1 VRDRLAGKPLDVGTG
16 SACASLTSSGN
27 WLSVGCLHPW
37 VGFVELSGGRV
48 LDEAGRGDPSAARA
62 WRAGLSDPAGA
73 FLTIRSSGG
82 EPARASWALAGVE
95 AGRGGITQ
103 VWRFDRRDGEV
114 VVRLAGRLD
123 RPALA
128 EITEINPPIPTGA
141 RSEIVLDGRRA
152 TLRSRELPAVATVDV
167 SSGTWVAEAGE
178 SGTVVVRLP
187 AANRDLTI
195 TVSVAP
201 GTDVP
206 ALVRF
211 RPDQAPAVLPPPG
224 SLPGVP
230 VESTADD
237 ADRIVERAL
246 AYVRGCTAL
255 EFAPGERAFLTDHRI
270 LPLSWTRDAYYQ
282 ALLLLAAD
290 DDGDRDRVADHLR
303 WLWRRCRRPGGRWAR
318 SHHGNGEPKDLAFQ
332 ADQQLYP
339 LVELADF
346 HRLTGRLPDGVD
358 WQTAVPGAW
367 SAALAALDPTVGLI
381 GSDENAADDR
391 AELPFIAA
399 SQILLW
405 YTARRLAEAPLATEL
420 GLSAPDLQ
428 ATASN
433 VRRAFD
439 RYLVHD
445 GRWAYAT
452 DGRGRAVD
460 YHDANDLPTAFAP
473 AWGFCRPDDPAWR
486 ATVDFAFSTANPAF
500 VPGAN
505 GGLGSAHTPG
515 CWTLGDVQAW
525 LVARVRDDAAAATAA
540 IRRLEAA
547 AFADGMLPEAYA
559 VKADG
564 VRRIRQWF
572 AWPGSAFGAL
582 RLLDRTG
589 GLDRLSVR

>member
-1 VRDRLAGKPLDVGTG
+1 MRDRLAAKPLDVGTG
-16 SACASLTSSGN
+16 VACASLAPSGA
-27 WLSVGCLHPW
+27 WLSVGCLHPS
-37 VGFVELSGGRV
+37 VGFVELSGGPV
-48 LDEAGRGDPSAARA
+48 FDEARRGDPSAARA

-73 FLTIRSSGG
+73 FLTVRSSGG
-82 EPARASWALAGVE
+82 EPAHASWALAPVE
-95 AGRGGITQ
+95 TGRRGITQ
-103 VWRFDRRDGEV
+103 VWRFDRRDGDI

-128 EITEINPPIPTGA
+128 EITEINPPTPTGA
-141 RSEIVLDGRRA
+141 RTEIVIDGRRA
-152 TLRSRELPAVATVDV
+152 VLRSGELPAVATVDL
-167 SSGTWVAEAGE
+167 SSGTWDVEVDGGGAA
-178 SGTVVVRLP
+178 VVHLP
-187 AANRDLTI
+187 AANREVAI
-195 TVSVAP
+195 TVTLVSGLDP
-201 GTDVP
+201 P
-206 ALVRF
+206 ALVGS
-211 RPDQAPAVLPPPG
+211 VPG
-224 SLPGVP
+224 GP
-230 VESTADD
+230 VASKADD

-255 EFAPGERAFLTDHRI
+255 EFVPGERAFLTDHRI

-303 WLWRRCRRPGGRWAR
+303 WLWRRCRRPDGRWVR
-318 SHHGNGEPKDLAFQ
+318 SHHGNGEPKDLASQ

-339 LVELADF
+339 FVELADF

-358 WQTAVPGAW
+358 WRTAVPAAW
-367 SAALAALDPTVGLI
+367 SAALAALDPAVGLI

-405 YTARRLAEAPLATEL
+405 YAARRLAEAPLATAL
-420 GLSAPDLQ
+420 GLSVADLQ
-428 ATASN
+428 TTASK

-439 RYLVHD
+439 RFLVHD

-452 DGRGRAVD
+452 DGRGRALD
-460 YHDANDLPTAFAP
+460 YHDANDLPTILAP

-500 VPGAN
+500 VAGPN

-525 LVARVRDDAAAATAA
+525 LVARLRGDAAAATAA
-540 IRRLEAA
+540 IRRLEVA

-559 VKADG
+559 IAPDG

-572 AWPGSAFGAL
+572 AWPGSASGAL
-582 RLLDRTG
+582 RLLDRAG
-589 GLDRLSVR
+589 ALDRLSVP